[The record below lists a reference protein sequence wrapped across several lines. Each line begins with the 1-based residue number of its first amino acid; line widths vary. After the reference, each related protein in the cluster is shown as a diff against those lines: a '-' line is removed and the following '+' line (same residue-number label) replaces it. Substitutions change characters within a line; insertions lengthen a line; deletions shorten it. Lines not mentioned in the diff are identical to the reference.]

1 MRKYTGFYIDG
12 NWLDAQGTSNIEV
25 INPSTGEVAGII
37 SDGNEKQV
45 NNAVEAAKRAFVSFS
60 QTSVNERLELL
71 KAITNEYK
79 QREAEIAA
87 AISEEM
93 GAPDWLA
100 SQYQAAMG
108 LAHLNTTIEA
118 LSKFPFE
125 EQKGTTRIL
134 REPIGV
140 CGFITPWNW
149 PINQVVVKVL
159 PALATGCTMVLKPAA
174 QTPFSAWLLTEIFD
188 KAGVPAG
195 VFNLVN
201 GHGGKVGSALS
212 RHPDIDMISFT
223 GSTGAGISVAVDAA
237 PTVKRV
243 HQELGGKSAN
253 IILDDADIAQ
263 AVDNGVKA
271 IMMNTGQ
278 TCTAPTRMLIHESKY
293 EAAVEQARKTAES
306 ITVGAPSSNSYMGP
320 LSSKKQ
326 FDTVQKYIQIGID
339 EGAEII
345 AGGLGSP
352 EGLEKGFFAKP
363 TIFANV
369 TNSMRIAREEIFG
382 PVLVM
387 IPYSNEEEAIAIAND
402 SPFGLAGYVQSSSI
416 ERARKVASKIRAGQ
430 IYLNYAPLDFAAP
443 FGGYKQSGNGREWG
457 EQALYEFVEIKSVV
471 GFG

>member
-12 NWLDAQGTSNIEV
+12 KWLDEQGTSNIEV
-25 INPSTGEVAGII
+25 INPSTGEVAGVI
-37 SDGNEKQV
+37 SEGTEKQV
-45 NNAVEAAKRAFVSFS
+45 SNAVEAAKCAFVSFS

-212 RHPDIDMISFT
+212 CHPDIDMISFT

-293 EAAVEQARKTAES
+293 EEAVEQARKTAEI
-306 ITVGAPSSNSYMGP
+306 ITVGVPSSNSYMGP

-339 EGAEII
+339 EGAKIV

-352 EGLEKGFFAKP
+352 KGLEKGFFAKP

-369 TNSMRIAREEIFG
+369 TNSMRIAQEEIFG

-430 IYLNYAPLDFAAP
+430 IYLNYAPLDFEAP

-457 EQALYEFVEIKSVV
+457 EQALYEFVEIKAVV

>member
-1 MRKYTGFYIDG
+1 
-12 NWLDAQGTSNIEV
+12 
-25 INPSTGEVAGII
+25 
-37 SDGNEKQV
+37 
-45 NNAVEAAKRAFVSFS
+45 
-60 QTSVNERLELL
+60 
-71 KAITNEYK
+71 
-79 QREAEIAA
+79 
-87 AISEEM
+87 
-93 GAPDWLA
+93 
-100 SQYQAAMG
+100 
-108 LAHLNTTIEA
+108 
-118 LSKFPFE
+118 
-125 EQKGTTRIL
+125 
-134 REPIGV
+134 
-140 CGFITPWNW
+140 
-149 PINQVVVKVL
+149 
-159 PALATGCTMVLKPAA
+159 
-174 QTPFSAWLLTEIFD
+174 LTEIFD

-212 RHPDIDMISFT
+212 CHPDIDMISFT

-293 EAAVEQARKTAES
+293 EKAVEQARKTAEI
-306 ITVGAPSSNSYMGP
+306 ITVGVPSSNSYMGP

-339 EGAEII
+339 EGAKIV

-352 EGLEKGFFAKP
+352 KGLEKGFFAKP

-369 TNSMRIAREEIFG
+369 TNSMRIAQEEIFG

-430 IYLNYAPLDFAAP
+430 IYLNYAPLDFEAP
-443 FGGYKQSGNGREWG
+443 FGGYKQSGN
-457 EQALYEFVEIKSVV
+457 
-471 GFG
+471 